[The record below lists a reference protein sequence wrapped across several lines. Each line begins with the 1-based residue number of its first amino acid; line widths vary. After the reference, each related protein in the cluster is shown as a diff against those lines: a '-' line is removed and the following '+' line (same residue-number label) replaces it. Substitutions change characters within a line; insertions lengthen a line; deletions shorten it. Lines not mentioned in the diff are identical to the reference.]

1 LNKITTTTLCAI
13 AAAIA
18 TLSPLYCQ
26 ASDVA
31 GSAKVSYSDLNLSNS
46 DDVHTL
52 YRRLS
57 KAADLVCPEDSLKV
71 HQGCVREAMGESIRR
86 ANVAALSTL
95 YTKITGV
102 RIDPM
107 FNGTTVVAKAR

>member
-1 LNKITTTTLCAI
+1 MNKITTATLCAI
-13 AAAIA
+13 AGSIA

-26 ASDVA
+26 ASDVVA
-31 GSAKVSYSDLNLSNS
+31 SARVSYADLNLANS
-46 DDVHTL
+46 DDVRTL

-57 KAADLVCPEDSLKV
+57 KAADLVCPEDSFKA

-95 YTKITGV
+95 YTRITGV
-102 RIDPM
+102 RIDPLST
-107 FNGTTVVAKAR
+107 GTTVVANAR